1 MCAEPIAFFAEINRL
16 AKGVKMEYKLS
27 KKYDTDKFMS
37 MIMGPNPIKLCEEL
51 LLDCKYPPAQGSAI
65 SEAVRG

>member
-37 MIMGPNPIKLCEEL
+37 MIMGPTP
-51 LLDCKYPPAQGSAI
+51 
-65 SEAVRG
+65 